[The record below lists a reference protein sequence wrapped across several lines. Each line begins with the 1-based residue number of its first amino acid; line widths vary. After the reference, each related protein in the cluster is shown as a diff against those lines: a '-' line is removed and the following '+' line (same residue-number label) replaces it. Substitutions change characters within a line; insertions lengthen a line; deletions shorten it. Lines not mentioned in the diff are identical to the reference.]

1 MTAEV
6 WAQTASEAGS
16 FLLIV
21 VLVSLWTCVLLR
33 RDKVRRDRMKRGVQ
47 S

>member
-1 MTAEV
+1 MSAEM

-16 FLLIV
+16 FLLI
-21 VLVSLWTCVLLR
+21 LAAAALWTCVLLR
-33 RDKVRRDRMKRGVQ
+33 RDKVRRDRAERGVQ

>member
-1 MTAEV
+1 MSAEM

-16 FLLIV
+16 FLLIL
-21 VLVSLWTCVLLR
+21 VLVTLWTCVLLR
-33 RDKVRRDRMKRGVQ
+33 RDKVRRDRAAREAR